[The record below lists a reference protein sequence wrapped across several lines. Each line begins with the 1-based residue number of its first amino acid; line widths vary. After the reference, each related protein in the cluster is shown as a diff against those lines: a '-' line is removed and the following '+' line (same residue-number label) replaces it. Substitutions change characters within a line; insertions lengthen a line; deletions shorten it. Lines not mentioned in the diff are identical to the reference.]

1 MLILLRTSLT
11 SWSIYFQIMVTIYE
25 NKSPQ
30 SDREKRWKEQE
41 DALTTEETVA
51 ESGRIFIRY
60 KITNTI
66 PSNII
71 TI

>member
-1 MLILLRTSLT
+1 
-11 SWSIYFQIMVTIYE
+11 MVTIYE

-60 KITNTI
+60 KITNNI
-66 PSNII
+66 LSNII